1 MFPPPGRAPVLTASR
16 LKYLY
21 LAYFS
26 KPACDRVLYRAM
38 ARQKVQRI
46 LEIGLGDACRAQR
59 LISVAHRCA
68 GGEAVRYTAIDLFEA
83 RPAGMPGLPL
93 KDAHKL
99 LKATGA
105 QVQLIPGDPASA
117 LARSAN
123 ALQNLDL
130 ILISAGHDEAQLVGA
145 WFYFPRMLHTGSAVY
160 IESRHGDAA
169 LPTLTRLSASE
180 IESRANAGRRRRAA

>member
-1 MFPPPGRAPVLTASR
+1 MLTASR

-46 LEIGLGDACRAQR
+46 LEIGLGDAVRAQR
-59 LISVAHRCA
+59 LIGVAHRCC
-68 GGEAVRYTAIDLFEA
+68 GGEPIRYTAIDLFEA
-83 RPAGMPGLPL
+83 RPSGMLGLPL

-123 ALQNLDL
+123 ALQNTDL
-130 ILISAGHDEAQLVGA
+130 VLISALHDEAQLAAA
-145 WFYFPRMLHTGSAVY
+145 WFYLPRMLHAGSAVY
-160 IESRHGDAA
+160 VESRHGEAS
-169 LPTLTRLSASE
+169 LPVLTRLSVSE
-180 IESRANAGRRRRAA
+180 IETRANASRRRRAA

>member
-1 MFPPPGRAPVLTASR
+1 MLTASR

-26 KPACDRVLYRAM
+26 KPACDRILYRAM

-46 LEIGLGDACRAQR
+46 LEIGLGDASRAQR
-59 LISVAHRCA
+59 LIAVAQRYTS
-68 GGEAVRYTAIDLFEA
+68 GEPVRFTAIDLFEA
-83 RPAGMPGLPL
+83 RPTGVPGLAL

-123 ALQNLDL
+123 ALQNTDL
-130 ILISAGHDEAQLVGA
+130 ILISAQHDEAHLAGA
-145 WFYFPRMLHTGSAVY
+145 WFYLPRMLHASSAVY
-160 IESRHGDAA
+160 VESKQGEPA
-169 LPTLTRLSASE
+169 LPVLTRLSASE
-180 IESRANAGRRRRAA
+180 IETRANAGRRRRAA